1 MEARYQLRHIPVLYE
16 RVTLAHVIWHISA
29 RFFTEYWLQDRAGV
43 MFG

>member
-1 MEARYQLRHIPVLYE
+1 VLYE

-29 RFFTEYWLQDRAGV
+29 RFFTEYWFKDRTGV